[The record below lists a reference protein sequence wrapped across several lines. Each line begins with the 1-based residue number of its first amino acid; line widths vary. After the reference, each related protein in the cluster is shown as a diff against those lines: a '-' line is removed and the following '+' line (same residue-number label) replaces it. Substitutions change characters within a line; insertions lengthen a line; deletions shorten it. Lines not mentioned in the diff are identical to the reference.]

1 MYILNNIIELLS
13 RRGKTQKN
21 LCDYLGIS
29 NNVFT
34 DWKAGRNSSYK
45 KYLPEIANFLG
56 VSIDFLLNKESP
68 KEEPERKILGA
79 GGMTEEGKTA
89 VIEAIGAEQALNEQ
103 IMQKKIA
110 LRDKIRD
117 ANLTM
122 DQLIKIEYVISAII
136 DEK

>member
-1 MYILNNIIELLS
+1 MFWDNLV
-13 RRGKTQKN
+13 N
-21 LCDYLGIS
+21 LCNSKNVSPNGMAKQISVSSGAVTSWKNGKVPHHTTLIKIADYFNVSVDYLLR
-29 NNVFT
+29 
-34 DWKAGRNSSYK
+34 DNSPPPATK
-45 KYLPEIANFLG
+45 PNPA
-56 VSIDFLLNKESP
+56 
-68 KEEPERKILGA
+68 ILGA

-89 VIEAIGAEQALNEQ
+89 VIEALGAEQALNEQ

>member
-1 MYILNNIIELLS
+1 MFWERLVSLCAKAHVTPSFVCASLGLS
-13 RRGKTQKN
+13 NATATHWKKGAIPNATTTKKLADYFN
-21 LCDYLGIS
+21 VSVDYL
-29 NNVFT
+29 
-34 DWKAGRNSSYK
+34 
-45 KYLPEIANFLG
+45 LG
-56 VSIDFLLNKESP
+56 KESP
-68 KEEPERKILGA
+68 PPQPEPVILGA
-79 GGMTEEGKTA
+79 GGVTKETKAA
-89 VIEAIGAEQALNEQ
+89 VMEALNAEQALNEQ